1 MHASQGGGQAPS
13 KGHTSGTSRFTRTNN
28 DGSSRQHTD
37 QHGDNQNS
45 TSSTDKFTKTEE
57 YLGRREHKK
66 TRQKDPGD
74 HNEDNKTN
82 DYDYDG
88 YDNGVET
95 EARSHAAVNAA
106 PALRAHTWAN
116 GQKTGHAA
124 PNSDEQN
131 NTSFTSSAEQR
142 KQSEQSNRAE
152 TMQEPATGGMAP
164 GEWGLDSARQRLSAR
179 SNGKMSVPISNT
191 EASASRMS
199 SQKNQ
204 PVAHDG
210 MAIKERI
217 EMLEAVNTALMR
229 HVHEMA
235 WEAHVSNANQ
245 FSQRA

>member
-1 MHASQGGGQAPS
+1 MSSKYQRGNTAAAWLAEAMADIGGWAQAAQGWFGNFSLDPN
-13 KGHTSGTSRFTRTNN
+13 KSG
-28 DGSSRQHTD
+28 
-37 QHGDNQNS
+37 NQNA
-45 TSSTDKFTKTEE
+45 
-57 YLGRREHKK
+57 
-66 TRQKDPGD
+66 KD
-74 HNEDNKTN
+74 
-82 DYDYDG
+82 
-88 YDNGVET
+88 
-95 EARSHAAVNAA
+95 S
-106 PALRAHTWAN
+106 
-116 GQKTGHAA
+116 
-124 PNSDEQN
+124 NSDEQN

-245 FSQRA
+245 FSQRTWKKLISFISEQKNLFASCLEMNLL